1 MEYTLTRSTMKSPG
15 ESNLDRP
22 SLSARREGVVI
33 LSEFVSSA
41 RVMGGAIIIN
51 PWKIDE
57 VSDFASTSQSPLS
70 LAHYLFV
77 GHRGDL
83 TKSGDASD

>member
-1 MEYTLTRSTMKSPG
+1 MKSPG
-15 ESNLDRP
+15 EANDRP
-22 SLSARREGVVI
+22 SLSASREGVVI

-57 VSDFASTSQSPLS
+57 VSILPLNRTFTH
-70 LAHYLFV
+70 HYL
-77 GHRGDL
+77 L
-83 TKSGDASD
+83 P